1 MFLVQLDTFTALVLV
16 LCFLGLILK
25 ETVMGGKSS
34 KGSQRRDVNSSSP
47 STSYGSV
54 GSSSSWENNY
64 GYPQS
69 TYPYPPQQNPYQRP
83 NHRRPTQAPS
93 HDYSRPDRKLDRRY
107 SRIADDYHSLDE
119 VIKIVAL
126 F

>member
-1 MFLVQLDTFTALVLV
+1 
-16 LCFLGLILK
+16 
-25 ETVMGGKSS
+25 MGGKSS
-34 KGSQRRDVNSSSP
+34 KGSQRRHGVSSSP

-83 NHRRPTQAPS
+83 NHHRPTQAAPS
-93 HDYSRPDRKLDRRY
+93 HDYSRPNRKLDRRY

-119 VIKIVAL
+119 VIKIVL
-126 F
+126 LL

>member
-1 MFLVQLDTFTALVLV
+1 
-16 LCFLGLILK
+16 
-25 ETVMGGKSS
+25 MGGKSS
-34 KGSQRRDVNSSSP
+34 KGSQRRHAISSSSSP

-54 GSSSSWENNY
+54 GSSSSSWENNY

-93 HDYSRPDRKLDRRY
+93 HDYSRPNRKLDRRY

-119 VIKIVAL
+119 VIQIVVL
-126 F
+126 L